1 MKKLYPLFL
10 LAFVGLLPLK
20 TDAIGFLNPSFE
32 DPTSGNF
39 WECEGCQ
46 DVGNYIVENDAAING
61 SHFAVVLNGVSIM
74 QEVSVPTKGDT
85 TRLTF
90 WYRNTGDTT
99 VLIKRNGKTII
110 SEKLLQSKNK
120 WKKMKIDNVPQGK
133 KVKVIIQNNGEGY
146 SFFDNFEFKKQN
158 RQKVAVQ
165 VMQDGEP
172 LADATVKL
180 LLRKNQKLQ
189 RFFTVKGKKTYQV
202 KTNSEGVA
210 QMRLDPSTKKYFI
223 RAGKDGISAR
233 VNFKNP
239 KANASKTKK
248 IELESLLETP
258 LTEE

>member
-20 TDAIGFLNPSFE
+20 TDAVGFINPSFE
-32 DPTSGNF
+32 DPTLGNF
-39 WECEGCQ
+39 WECSGCQ
-46 DVGNYIVENDAAING
+46 DVGNYVVENAAAING
-61 SHFAVVLNGVSIM
+61 SHFAVVLNGVGIM

-110 SEKLLQSKNK
+110 SEDLRQSEDK

-133 KVKVIIQNNGEGY
+133 TVNVVIQNNGEGY
-146 SFFDNFEFKKQN
+146 TFFDNFAFKKQN
-158 RQKVAVQ
+158 RQKIAVH
-165 VMQDGEP
+165 VTQDGQD

-180 LLRKNQKLQ
+180 LLRKNEKLQ
-189 RFFTVKGKKTYQV
+189 HFFKINGEETYQV
-202 KTNSEGVA
+202 KTNSEGIA
-210 QMRLDPSTKKYFI
+210 HMRLNPSTKKYSI

-239 KANASKTKK
+239 KVNGNKTKN
-248 IELESLLETP
+248 IELEAP